1 MSLLSK
7 IGKFVG
13 RVASNPLVGVAA
25 SFVPGGGLASR
36 ILTPLATTGRAVA
49 QIAAPAAIAG
59 MGVQLGQSAISAFAP
74 TRSAALPTPPGGFST
89 GGGFPALPGMA
100 RGAMPASGVS
110 GYHYA
115 KDGSGRLVRNRRM
128 NVLNPQAARRAIRR
142 VKGAMK
148 MLKAIERQLPTRTVR
163 RRS

>member
-13 RVASNPLVGVAA
+13 RIAKNPITQIAA
-25 SFVPGGGLASR
+25 SVVPGGGLAAKVLGGITSTTKAV
-36 ILTPLATTGRAVA
+36 TPIVA
-49 QIAAPAAIAG
+49 
-59 MGVQLGQSAISAFAP
+59 
-74 TRSAALPTPPGGFST
+74 SAAAGGAAFEVGSALASRALAPSLPALPGAGFST
-89 GGGFPALPGMA
+89 GGSLTTLPPKAGGPQ
-100 RGAMPASGVS
+100 GACGVP

-128 NVLNPQAARRAIRR
+128 NYLNGKAATRAVRR

-148 MLKAIERQLPTRTVR
+148 MLKKIERTLPTRTVR